1 MPACTERR
9 PDAVSTTTS
18 QTTNV
23 NVDLTRFIAKRFSVS
38 LRRNGFSRFTTIVST
53 ASVALGCIAL
63 IVSTSVLGGY
73 EELITDTALKYTSHI
88 EVRSISPD
96 GIPKADVLQR
106 YIEKMDGVRSVSPV
120 LQREALAKS
129 RAGVD
134 GIVLM
139 GITEQPNNRMTETQ
153 NTLRSRK
160 VSIGAAV
167 ARRLGLHVG
176 DTLVIYTSD
185 SLAMGATPRI
195 FTLPIDSIHTTGM
208 QSLDESLVQV
218 PIDVLRDKLGV
229 APTQTSTLAITL
241 ADPERASDVARE
253 IDIATGGRL
262 QITTWKQRF
271 EAISAWIELQRQ
283 PIPIVLGLISI
294 VAVFTLVSTLLVT
307 VVEKTRSFA
316 ILATLGLTPRRIA
329 RIVLLRGVRIG
340 LIGIGIG
347 VSISF
352 AFAMIQRTWQP
363 ITLDGTIYYVSA
375 LPVSIS
381 PLPYLIVPAI
391 SLTLVI
397 LASLIPI
404 VAARKISPVQ
414 ALRFS

>member
-1 MPACTERR
+1 MPDCTARR

-96 GIPKADVLQR
+96 GIPKADLLQR
-106 YIEKMDGVRSVSPV
+106 YIEKMDGVHSVSPV

-139 GITEQPNNRMTETQ
+139 GITETP
-153 NTLRSRK
+153 NTLRVRK
-160 VSIGAAV
+160 VSMGAAV

-195 FTLPIDSIHTTGM
+195 FTLPIDSILTTGM

-229 APTQTSTLAITL
+229 AQTQTSTLAITL
-241 ADPERASDVARE
+241 TDPERASDIARE

-329 RIVLLRGVRIG
+329 RIVLLRGLRIG

>member
-1 MPACTERR
+1 M
-9 PDAVSTTTS
+9 
-18 QTTNV
+18 
-23 NVDLTRFIAKRFSVS
+23 DLTRFIARRFSVS
-38 LRRNGFSRFTTIVST
+38 LRRNAFSRFTTFVSI

-88 EVRSISPD
+88 EVRSLRPD
-96 GIPKADVLQR
+96 GIPQADVLQR
-106 YIEKMDGVRSVSPV
+106 YIAGLKSVRSVSHV

-129 RAGVD
+129 RSGVD
-134 GIVLM
+134 GVVLV
-139 GITEQPNNRMTETQ
+139 GSERVEDGLSFRARRARNEVR
-153 NTLRSRK
+153 
-160 VSIGAAV
+160 VGASV
-167 ARRLGLHVG
+167 AQRLGLKVG

-195 FTLPIDSIHTTGM
+195 FTLPIGEILTTGM
-208 QSLDESLVQV
+208 QTLDESLVQV
-218 PIDVLRDKLGV
+218 PIDVLREKLAV
-229 APTQTSTLAITL
+229 EPSQTTSLAITL
-241 ADPERASDVARE
+241 DDPERAMDVARA
-253 IDIATGGRL
+253 IDMATGGRL
-262 QITTWKQRF
+262 QVTTWKQRF

-316 ILATLGLTPRRIA
+316 ILSTMGLTPGQIA
-329 RIVLLRGVRIG
+329 RIVLLRGMRIG

-347 VSISF
+347 VGISL
-352 AFAMIQRTWQP
+352 AFAIVQRTWQP

-375 LPVSIS
+375 LPVSLS

-391 SLTLVI
+391 SLTLVVF
-397 LASLIPI
+397 ASLIPI
-404 VAARKISPVQ
+404 IAARKISPVQ

>member
-1 MPACTERR
+1 M
-9 PDAVSTTTS
+9 
-18 QTTNV
+18 
-23 NVDLTRFIAKRFSVS
+23 DLTRFIARRFSVS
-38 LRRNGFSRFTTIVST
+38 LRRNAFSRFTTVVST

-73 EELITDTALKYTSHI
+73 EELITDTALKYTSHV
-88 EVRSISPD
+88 EVRSLGPD
-96 GIPKADVLQR
+96 GIPQADVLQR
-106 YIEKMDGVRSVSPV
+106 YIAGLKSVRSVSHV

-129 RAGVD
+129 RSGVD
-134 GIVLM
+134 GVVLV
-139 GITEQPNNRMTETQ
+139 GSEKETDGLSFRARRAR
-153 NTLRSRK
+153 NEVR
-160 VSIGAAV
+160 VGASV
-167 ARRLGLHVG
+167 ARRLGLKVG

-195 FTLPIDSIHTTGM
+195 FTLPISEILTTGM
-208 QSLDESLVQV
+208 QTLDESLVQV
-218 PIDVLRDKLGV
+218 PIDVLREKLGV
-229 APTQTSTLAITL
+229 EPSQATSLAITL
-241 ADPERASDVARE
+241 DDPERAMDVARA
-253 IDIATGGRL
+253 IDMATGGRL
-262 QITTWKQRF
+262 QVTTWKQRF

-316 ILATLGLTPRRIA
+316 ILSTMGLTPGQIA
-329 RIVLLRGVRIG
+329 RIVLLRGMRIG
-340 LIGIGIG
+340 LIGISIG
-347 VSISF
+347 VGISL
-352 AFAMIQRTWQP
+352 AFAIIQRTWQP

-375 LPVSIS
+375 LPVSLS

-391 SLTLVI
+391 SLTLVF

-404 VAARKISPVQ
+404 IAARKISPVQ